1 MGRRAWAL
9 EVTEAAESYREHIQT
24 NVDRMNVVTRAAR
37 VALGNLQNHV
47 GNIQHRYEGTR
58 RWAQDTLRDHKRV
71 LDDWQSSLKTVQ
83 QIPTRKNFAFLK
95 QPSPPTRF
103 AADEADGGTGTLD
116 EYLSARDV
124 EDAAQ
129 KLGAASAT
137 FAANVRDLA
146 DTMRDLVSD
155 TAILEENLNPESSS
169 QQEEAG
175 SLFEEVETLAKRI
188 SSDYEDMLRLQDT
201 PKSVATASKKALLH
215 TRDFL
220 PSMKATLDELHRLV
234 ASANHTRQ
242 EVLQGSIQML
252 RDISSIESR
261 LSGIQSQAAELNV
274 DSDGVEAFDLINT
287 LFRLPLVYGSTL
299 IESTRRTEW
308 VEKIFAES
316 NLLNEEM
323 NILKDDEQRRRKKW
337 AKSMGALLHEAPD
350 SVNIGITVNPAA
362 ASDLW
367 PSVTRDEI
375 LTYVEDLRNLGIND
389 AVQQMAQLMKE
400 LEYPPKLRLRSMK
413 AFKNGSIHEAGLGLG
428 QSSMFLRDNSD
439 STKVLQDE
447 KLKLEDKLKA
457 SDSRVRKLEDLLH
470 RQSQISRL
478 PIGNFGTQPDFE
490 RHTPPPHPL
499 PSPRPGE
506 MLSRRSSVSS
516 RRLSSNQNP
525 EEKVLIQRVVSLEAD
540 INRLQREAHVERRS
554 STENRDKMEE
564 AESTK
569 RDLMANFEAQ
579 RQEFDD
585 ERQLLEEESHKL
597 KIRLEEAEDE
607 LDRVLGSRDHQKLTS
622 ERTIGELEAE
632 MEQLRSRLA
641 GDLGQ
646 AQGEA
651 ESLRAEL
658 ALHRDKLI
666 ALDRQ
671 LQQVKDEK
679 SSAQSKNLV
688 LANQL
693 RDAESERQ
701 DYVSSLQF
709 AHSQLSPNG
718 SAPYVLAKLVKAIE
732 ILSEG
737 HAIHARG
744 LEDAANLASA
754 ENKDLEDR
762 LTQTEA
768 ELEAVH
774 EQLKSERVDL
784 SSIREALAQE
794 QSKVQSL
801 RSELMDEQIELKNLR
816 SKFAAGETGSEALKE
831 RVANGEQK
839 VAELAEKLAVS
850 NSNVQSF
857 EKEVSM
863 WKERVQSVT
872 ATETHL
878 RSKLK
883 ARGTKAKDLSQRLFS
898 YNDRLIRILEQL
910 GFSITLQD
918 NKLIIQRA
926 SKANASTILSNT
938 GSIADLSLAMRRTL
952 SGTPPADHYSSP
964 SDLETLYWTSESDSA
979 SEDDKYQCFISSL
992 SRLDA
997 DVAVDTITKRYKDV
1011 ELLAR
1016 KYQKDS
1022 RAYREKSHR
1031 VQSEAHE
1038 KIAYRSFKEGD
1049 LALFLPTRNQ
1059 ATRPWAA
1066 FNVGAPHYFLREQDS
1081 HKLQSRDW
1089 LLARISKVE
1098 ERVVDLSR
1106 SLQNGLRGQPDR
1118 RSINTE
1124 ASDGASTRSV
1134 DDENPFEL
1142 SDGLRWYMIDAFEEK
1157 PGAPTTPGLGKSTV
1171 AATNVDVKG
1180 SFGLTKEGKKLKNS
1194 SSSGNAVMATK
1205 TLSKSLDSR
1214 RSSSGSKKGHTPSPS
1229 TSAAA
1234 AGTLPS
1240 TGEIMIN
1247 SRPAMVEPAE
1257 SDNEPGKE
1265 AREDAHVFEEVR
1277 KDLLFG
1283 P

>member
-1 MGRRAWAL
+1 MSRRTWAL
-9 EVTEAAESYREHIQT
+9 EVTEVADFYREQIQKNADKT
-24 NVDRMNVVTRAAR
+24 NVVTRATR
-37 VALGNLQNHV
+37 VALGNLRNHV
-47 GNIQHRYEGTR
+47 GSMQHKYEGTR
-58 RWAQDTLRDHKRV
+58 KWAEDMLQEYKGALE
-71 LDDWQSSLKTVQ
+71 DWQGSLHILQ
-83 QIPTRKNFAFLK
+83 QLPARRDFAFLK
-95 QPSPPTRF
+95 RPSTPGKLINDRPDNR
-103 AADEADGGTGTLD
+103 AATLD
-116 EYLSARDV
+116 EYLDAPDV
-124 EDAAQ
+124 EEAAT
-129 KLGAASAT
+129 KLAAASASFST
-137 FAANVRDLA
+137 QVKDLEDA
-146 DTMRDLVSD
+146 MRDLISD
-155 TAILEENLNPESSS
+155 TAVLEENQKPISSARH
-169 QQEEAG
+169 EEVDT
-175 SLFEEVETLAKRI
+175 LFEEVETLAKKI
-188 SSDYEDMLRLQDT
+188 SSDYEDVLRLQES
-201 PKSVATASKKALLH
+201 PKSVATASRKALVH

-220 PSMKATLDELHRLV
+220 PSMRATLDEIQQL
-234 ASANHTRQ
+234 AISANSSRH
-242 EVLQGSIQML
+242 EVLQSSIQTL
-252 RDISSIESR
+252 REISAIESG
-261 LSGIQSQAAELNV
+261 LAGIQSQVSSLDM
-274 DSDGVEAFDLINT
+274 DSEGVEAFDTINAV
-287 LFRLPLVYGSTL
+287 FRLPIAYGSTL
-299 IESTRRTEW
+299 IECIRRTEW
-308 VEKIFAES
+308 FERMHAES

-323 NILKDDEQRRRKKW
+323 NMLKDDEQRRRKKW
-337 AKSMGALLHEAPD
+337 AKSMSELLHD
-350 SVNIGITVNPAA
+350 SLDSTSIGMTITPPSPSDHWPA
-362 ASDLW
+362 
-367 PSVTRDEI
+367 VTRAEI
-375 LTYVEDLRNLGIND
+375 FTYVEDLRNLGIND
-389 AVQQMAQLMKE
+389 AVQQITQLMKE
-400 LEYPPKLRLRSMK
+400 LEQPAKTRLRSMK
-413 AFKNGSIHEAGLGLG
+413 AFKNGSIHEAGLGLA
-428 QSSMFLRDNSD
+428 QSSIFLRENGD
-439 STKVLQDE
+439 SIKALQDE

-470 RQSQISRL
+470 RQSQISR
-478 PIGNFGTQPDFE
+478 PPSGNFGTPLDFE
-490 RHTPPPHPL
+490 RHTPPPNPL
-499 PSPRPGE
+499 PSPRPGD

-525 EEKVLIQRVVSLEAD
+525 DEKVLIQRIVTLEAD
-540 INRLQREAHVERRS
+540 INRLQREAHAERRS

-622 ERTIGELEAE
+622 DRMISDLQAE
-632 MEQLRSRLA
+632 VEQLRTRSA
-641 GDLGQ
+641 NEVVQ

-658 ALHRDKLI
+658 ASYRDKLFT
-666 ALDRQ
+666 LDRQ

-679 SSAQSKNLV
+679 SSTQSKNMA

-693 RDAESERQ
+693 RDAENERQ
-701 DYVSSLQF
+701 DQVSSLQF

-718 SAPYVLAKLVKAIE
+718 SAPDDLAKLVKAIE

-737 HAIHARG
+737 HAIHTRG
-744 LEDAANLASA
+744 LEDAASLSSA
-754 ENKDLEDR
+754 ENKDLEER
-762 LTQTEA
+762 LAQAEA
-768 ELEAVH
+768 
-774 EQLKSERVDL
+774 QLKSVREELRSEKVDS

-794 QSKVQSL
+794 RSKVHSL
-801 RSELMDEQIELKNLR
+801 RSELLDEQNELKNLR

-831 RVANGEQK
+831 RVANEEQK
-839 VAELAEKLAVS
+839 VAELAEKLAVAA
-850 NSNVQSF
+850 SNVQSL
-857 EKEVSM
+857 EQEISM
-863 WKERVQSVT
+863 WKERVQNMT
-872 ATETHL
+872 AVETQL
-878 RSKLK
+878 RSKLG
-883 ARGTKAKDLSQRLFS
+883 ARGAKAKDLSQRIFS
-898 YNDRLIRILEQL
+898 YNDRLIRILEQF
-910 GFSITLQD
+910 GFSVTRQD
-918 NKLIIQRA
+918 DKLVIQRA
-926 SKANASTILSNT
+926 SKVNASTILSNA
-938 GSIADLSLAMRRTL
+938 GSMADVSSAMKRTL
-952 SGTPPADHYSSP
+952 SGTSPPDHYSNP
-964 SDLETLYWTSESDSA
+964 SDLDTLYWMSETDEA
-979 SEDDKYQCFISSL
+979 SEEGKYQTFISSL
-992 SRLDA
+992 TRLDA
-997 DVAVDTITKRYKDV
+997 DTAVDIITKRYKDV
-1011 ELLAR
+1011 EMLAR

-1098 ERVVDLSR
+1098 ERIVDLSR
-1106 SLQNGLRGQPDR
+1106 SLTNGLRGQTDR

-1180 SFGLTKEGKKLKNS
+1180 SFGLTKEGKKAKNS
-1194 SSSGNAVMATK
+1194 SGGGNAAMATK

-1234 AGTLPS
+1234 AATLSS
-1240 TGEIMIN
+1240 TGEVVVHR
-1247 SRPAMVEPAE
+1247 RPAIVEPAE
-1257 SDNEPGKE
+1257 ADNEPGKE
-1265 AREDAHVFEEVR
+1265 AREDAQVFEEVR
-1277 KDLLFG
+1277 KDLLYG

>member
-9 EVTEAAESYREHIQT
+9 EVTEVAGFYREHIRKD
-24 NVDRMNVVTRAAR
+24 VDRMNVVTRAAR
-37 VALGNLQNHV
+37 VALGNLKNHV
-47 GNIQHRYEGTR
+47 GSIEHKYEGTR
-58 RWAQDTLRDHKRV
+58 RWAQEMMREYKGA
-71 LDDWQSSLKTVQ
+71 LDDWQGSLKTLQEV
-83 QIPTRKNFAFLK
+83 PARRDFTFLK
-95 QPSPPTRF
+95 RPSTPTKPST
-103 AADEADGGTGTLD
+103 DKDDGVIGTLD
-116 EYLSARDV
+116 EYLSVRDV
-124 EDAAQ
+124 EDAAS
-129 KLGAASAT
+129 KLAAASAS
-137 FAANVRDLA
+137 FSADVKDLEDAIRDL
-146 DTMRDLVSD
+146 LSD
-155 TAILEENLNPESSS
+155 TATLGENQRPISSS
-169 QQEEAG
+169 RQEEVD
-175 SLFEEVETLAKRI
+175 SLFEEVETLAKKI
-188 SSDYEDMLRLQDT
+188 SSDYEDVLRLQDS
-201 PKSVATASKKALLH
+201 PKSVATASRKALVH

-220 PSMKATLDELHRLV
+220 PSMKATLDDLKHFAV
-234 ASANHTRQ
+234 SASNSRHG
-242 EVLQGSIQML
+242 VLQ
-252 RDISSIESR
+252 SSIETLREISVIE
-261 LSGIQSQAAELNV
+261 SGLAAIQSQVASLDM
-274 DSDGVEAFDLINT
+274 DSEGAEAFDTINT
-287 LFRLPLVYGSTL
+287 VFQLPLAYGSTL
-299 IESTRRTEW
+299 IECIRRTEW
-308 VEKIFAES
+308 LERMRAES
-316 NLLNEEM
+316 DMMNEEM
-323 NILKDDEQRRRKKW
+323 NMLKDDEQRRRKKW
-337 AKSMGALLHEAPD
+337 AKSMGELFHDAAESA
-350 SVNIGITVNPAA
+350 SIGITINPPGPL
-362 ASDLW
+362 DLW
-367 PSVTRDEI
+367 PAVTRDEI
-375 LTYVEDLRNLGIND
+375 FKYAEDLRSLSINS
-389 AVQQMAQLMKE
+389 AVQQITQLMKE
-400 LEYPPKLRLRSMK
+400 LEQPMKTRLRSMK
-413 AFKNGSIHEAGLGLG
+413 AFKNGSIHEPGLGLG
-428 QSSMFLRDNSD
+428 QSSLFLRGNND
-439 STKVLQDE
+439 STKALQDE
-447 KLKLEDKLKA
+447 KAKLEDKLKA

-470 RQSQISRL
+470 RQSQIGR
-478 PIGNFGTQPDFE
+478 PPNGNFGPPPDFE
-490 RHTPPPHPL
+490 RHTPPPNPL
-499 PSPRPGE
+499 PSPRAGD

-525 EEKVLIQRVVSLEAD
+525 EEKALIQRIVSLEAD
-540 INRLQREAHVERRS
+540 INRLQREAHAERRS

-622 ERTIGELEAE
+622 DHMISELQAE
-632 MEQLRSRLA
+632 VEQLRARSA
-641 GDLGQ
+641 DEVAQ

-651 ESLRAEL
+651 ESLRTEL
-658 ALHRDKLI
+658 AAHLDKLA

-679 SSAQSKNLV
+679 SSAQSKNMA

-693 RDAESERQ
+693 RDAENQRQ
-701 DYVSSLQF
+701 EHVSSLQF

-718 SAPYVLAKLVKAIE
+718 SAPDDLAKLIKAIE

-737 HAIHARG
+737 HAIHTRG
-744 LEDAANLASA
+744 LEDAANLSSA
-754 ENKDLEDR
+754 ENKDLEER
-762 LTQTEA
+762 LAQAEA
-768 ELEAVH
+768 QFKSGREELR
-774 EQLKSERVDL
+774 SEKAES

-794 QSKVQSL
+794 RSKVHSL
-801 RSELMDEQIELKNLR
+801 RSELVDEQNELKNLR

-831 RVANGEQK
+831 RVADEERK
-839 VAELAEKLAVS
+839 VAELAEKLAVAD
-850 NSNVQSF
+850 SNVQSF
-857 EKEVSM
+857 EQEISM
-863 WKERVQSVT
+863 WKERVQNMT
-872 ATETHL
+872 TTETHL

-883 ARGTKAKDLSQRLFS
+883 ARGTKAKDLSQRIFS
-898 YNDRLIRILEQL
+898 YNDRLIRILEQF
-910 GFSITLQD
+910 GFSVIRQD
-918 NKLIIQRA
+918 SKLLVQRA
-926 SKANASTILSNT
+926 SKVNASTILSNA
-938 GSIADLSLAMRRTL
+938 GSMADVSLTMKRTL
-952 SGTPPADHYSSP
+952 SGTLPSDHYSSS
-964 SDLETLYWTSESDSA
+964 SDLETLYWMSESDDT
-979 SEDDKYQCFISSL
+979 SEEDRYQSFISSL
-992 SRLDA
+992 TRLDA
-997 DVAVDTITKRYKDV
+997 DAAVDTITKRYKDV
-1011 ELLAR
+1011 EMLAR

-1098 ERVVDLSR
+1098 ERIVDLSR
-1106 SLQNGLRGQPDR
+1106 SLTNGLKGQLDR

-1180 SFGLTKEGKKLKNS
+1180 SFGLTKEGKKAKNS
-1194 SSSGNAVMATK
+1194 ASGGNAAMATK

-1214 RSSSGSKKGHTPSPS
+1214 RSSSGSKKGHTPNPS

-1234 AGTLPS
+1234 AASLPS
-1240 TGEIMIN
+1240 TGEVVAH
-1247 SRPAMVEPAE
+1247 SRPALVEPAE
-1257 SDNEPGKE
+1257 ADIEPGKE
-1265 AREDAHVFEEVR
+1265 AREDAQVFEEVR

>member
-1 MGRRAWAL
+1 MGRRTWAL
-9 EVTEAAESYREHIQT
+9 EVTESAESYRDHIQK
-24 NVDRMNVVTRAAR
+24 NVDRTNVVTRAAR
-37 VALGNLQNHV
+37 VALGNLKNHV
-47 GNIQHRYEGTR
+47 SSIQHKYEGTR
-58 RWAQDTLRDHKRV
+58 KWARDALRDHRGV
-71 LDDWQSSLKTVQ
+71 LDDWQGSLKTIQ
-83 QIPTRKNFAFLK
+83 QVPARTDFSFLK
-95 QPSPPTRF
+95 RPSTPTGY
-103 AADEADGGTGTLD
+103 AADKADGGTGTLD
-116 EYLSARDV
+116 EYLNARDV

-129 KLGAASAT
+129 RLATASAS
-137 FAANVRDLA
+137 FAANVKDLEDA
-146 DTMRDLVSD
+146 IRDLVSD
-155 TAILEENLNPESSS
+155 TVILEGNQQVESSS
-169 QQEEAG
+169 RQEEAD
-175 SLFEEVETLAKRI
+175 SLFEEVETLAKKI
-188 SSDYEDMLRLQDT
+188 SSDYEDMLRLHDN
-201 PKSVATASKKALLH
+201 PKSLATASRKALVQ

-220 PSMKATLDELHRLV
+220 PSMKATLDELRRL
-234 ASANHTRQ
+234 ANSSDDTRH
-242 EVLQGSIQML
+242 EVMQSSIQTL
-252 RDISSIESR
+252 RDISLIESG
-261 LSGIQSQAAELNV
+261 LPGIQSHVASLGM
-274 DSDGVEAFDLINT
+274 DSDCVEAFDTINNM
-287 LFRLPLVYGSTL
+287 FQLPLVYGSTL
-299 IESTRRTEW
+299 IESIRRSEW
-308 VEKIFAES
+308 VEKMRSES
-316 NLLNEEM
+316 NLLNDEM
-323 NILKDDEQRRRKKW
+323 NILKDDEHRRRKRW
-337 AKSMGALLHEAPD
+337 AKSMGELLHEAPD
-350 SVNIGITVNPAA
+350 SANIGITVHPPAS
-362 ASDLW
+362 SDLW
-367 PSVTRDEI
+367 PAMTRDEI
-375 LTYVEDLRNLGIND
+375 FTYVEDLRNLGING
-389 AVQQMAQLMKE
+389 AVQQITQLMKD
-400 LEYPPKLRLRSMK
+400 LEQPIKTRLRSMK

-428 QSSMFLRDNSD
+428 QSSVFLRDNSEP
-439 STKVLQDE
+439 TKALQDE
-447 KLKLEDKLKA
+447 KLKLEDRLKA

-470 RQSQISRL
+470 RQSQISR
-478 PIGNFGTQPDFE
+478 PPSANFGMPPDFE
-490 RHTPPPHPL
+490 RYVTPPNPL
-499 PSPRPGE
+499 PSPRPADV
-506 MLSRRSSVSS
+506 LSRRSSVSS

-525 EEKVLIQRVVSLEAD
+525 EEKALIQRIVSLEAD
-540 INRLQREAHVERRS
+540 INRLQREAHAERRS
-554 STENRDKMEE
+554 NTENRDKMEE

-569 RDLMANFEAQ
+569 RDLMANFDAQ

-607 LDRVLGSRDHQKLTS
+607 LDRVLGSRDHQRLTS
-622 ERTIGELEAE
+622 DRTIGDIQAE
-632 MEQLRSRLA
+632 IDRLRTLSA
-641 GDLGQ
+641 SEVEQ

-658 ALHRDKLI
+658 SIHRDKLI

-671 LQQVKDEK
+671 LVQVKEEK
-679 SSAQSKNLV
+679 SSAQSKSMA
-688 LANQL
+688 LASQL
-693 RDAESERQ
+693 RDAENERQ

-718 SAPYVLAKLVKAIE
+718 SAPDDLAKLSKAIE

-737 HAIHARG
+737 HAIHTRG

-762 LTQTEA
+762 LAEA
-768 ELEAVH
+768 ETQLKAVH
-774 EQLKSERVDL
+774 EELKSEKLDSFSV
-784 SSIREALAQE
+784 REGLAQE
-794 QSKVQSL
+794 RSKVQSL
-801 RSELMDEQIELKNLR
+801 RAELVDEQTELKNLR

-831 RVANGEQK
+831 RVANEEQK
-839 VAELAEKLAVS
+839 VAELAEKLAVADS
-850 NSNVQSF
+850 NMQSF
-857 EKEVSM
+857 EQEIST
-863 WKERVQSVT
+863 WKERVQNMT
-872 ATETHL
+872 TTETYL

-883 ARGTKAKDLSQRLFS
+883 ARGIKAKDLSQRIFS
-898 YNDRLIRILEQL
+898 YNDRLIRILEQF
-910 GFSITLQD
+910 GFSIIPQD
-918 NKLIIQRA
+918 DKLVIQRA
-926 SKANASTILSNT
+926 SKINASTILSNT
-938 GSIADLSLAMRRTL
+938 GSMTDVSLAMRRTL

-964 SDLETLYWTSESDSA
+964 SDLETLYWMSESDGT
-979 SEDDKYQCFISSL
+979 SEEGRYQSFISSL

-997 DVAVDTITKRYKDV
+997 DSAVDIITKRYKDV
-1011 ELLAR
+1011 EMMAR

-1106 SLQNGLRGQPDR
+1106 SLTNGLRGQPDR

-1124 ASDGASTRSV
+1124 VSDGASTRSV

-1180 SFGLTKEGKKLKNS
+1180 SFGLTKEGKKAKNS
-1194 SSSGNAVMATK
+1194 SNSGNAAMATK

-1234 AGTLPS
+1234 ATMLPT
-1240 TGEIMIN
+1240 TGEVVIQ
-1247 SRPAMVEPAE
+1247 SRPALVEPAE
-1257 SDNEPGKE
+1257 ADKEPGKE
-1265 AREDAHVFEEVR
+1265 AREDAQVFEEVR
-1277 KDLLFG
+1277 KDLLLG

>member
-9 EVTEAAESYREHIQT
+9 EVTEAADFYREHIRKDT
-24 NVDRMNVVTRAAR
+24 DRTHVVTRAAQ
-37 VALGNLQNHV
+37 VALGNLKNHV
-47 GNIQHRYEGTR
+47 GSIQHKYEGTR
-58 RWAQDTLRDHKRV
+58 RWAQEMIREYKGA
-71 LDDWQSSLKTVQ
+71 LDDWQGSLDIIQ
-83 QIPTRKNFAFLK
+83 QLPARRDFAFLK
-95 QPSPPTRF
+95 RPSTPTKPVT
-103 AADEADGGTGTLD
+103 DKTESGTGTLD
-116 EYLSARDV
+116 EYVTPRDV
-124 EDAAQ
+124 EE
-129 KLGAASAT
+129 AASKLAVASAS
-137 FAANVRDLA
+137 FSADVKDLEDA
-146 DTMRDLVSD
+146 MRDLISD
-155 TAILEENLNPESSS
+155 TAILEENQKPVSLSR
-169 QQEEAG
+169 QEEVD
-175 SLFEEVETLAKRI
+175 SLFEEVETLAKKI
-188 SSDYEDMLRLQDT
+188 SSDYEDVLRLQDN
-201 PKSVATASKKALLH
+201 PKSVATASRKALVH

-220 PSMKATLDELHRLV
+220 PSMRATLDELKHL
-234 ASANHTRQ
+234 AISANNSRH
-242 EVLQGSIQML
+242 EVLQSSIQTL
-252 RDISSIESR
+252 REISVIESG
-261 LSGIQSQAAELNV
+261 LAGIQYQVAGLDM
-274 DSDGVEAFDLINT
+274 DSESVEAFDTINT
-287 LFRLPLVYGSTL
+287 VFRLPIAYGSTL
-299 IESTRRTEW
+299 IECIRRTEW
-308 VEKIFAES
+308 FERMRTDS

-323 NILKDDEQRRRKKW
+323 NMLKDDEQRRRKKW
-337 AKSMGALLHEAPD
+337 AKSMGELLYD
-350 SVNIGITVNPAA
+350 TSDNTIIGITVTPPTIPDHWPA
-362 ASDLW
+362 
-367 PSVTRDEI
+367 VTRDEI
-375 LTYVEDLRNLGIND
+375 FTYVEDLRSLGIND
-389 AVQQMAQLMKE
+389 AVQQITQFMKE
-400 LEYPPKLRLRSMK
+400 LEQPMKTRLRSMK

-428 QSSMFLRDNSD
+428 QSSVFLRDNGD
-439 STKVLQDE
+439 STKALQDE

-457 SDSRVRKLEDLLH
+457 SDSRVRKLEDVLH
-470 RQSQISRL
+470 RQSQMGRAPS
-478 PIGNFGTQPDFE
+478 GNFGTLPDFE

-499 PSPRPGE
+499 PSPRPGD

-525 EEKVLIQRVVSLEAD
+525 EEKVLIQRIVSLEAD
-540 INRLQREAHVERRS
+540 INRLQREAHAERRS

-622 ERTIGELEAE
+622 DRLISDLQAEL
-632 MEQLRSRLA
+632 EQLRIRSA
-641 GDLGQ
+641 DEVGQ
-646 AQGEA
+646 ARGET

-658 ALHRDKLI
+658 ASSRDKLSG
-666 ALDRQ
+666 LDRQ
-671 LQQVKDEK
+671 LQQVKDER
-679 SSAQSKNLV
+679 SSAQSKNMT

-693 RDAESERQ
+693 RDAENERQ
-701 DYVSSLQF
+701 EHISSLQF

-718 SAPYVLAKLVKAIE
+718 SAPDELAKLVKAIE

-737 HAIHARG
+737 HAIHTRG
-744 LEDAANLASA
+744 LEDAANLSSA
-754 ENKDLEDR
+754 ENKDLEER
-762 LTQTEA
+762 LAQA
-768 ELEAVH
+768 EG
-774 EQLKSERVDL
+774 QLKSVRGELRSEKAGS

-794 QSKVQSL
+794 RSKVHSL
-801 RSELMDEQIELKNLR
+801 RSELVDEQSELKNLR

-831 RVANGEQK
+831 RVANEEQK
-839 VAELAEKLAVS
+839 VAELAEKLAVAA
-850 NSNVQSF
+850 SNVQSF
-857 EKEVSM
+857 EQEIST
-863 WKERVQSVT
+863 WKEKVELMT
-872 ATETHL
+872 AMETQL

-883 ARGTKAKDLSQRLFS
+883 ARGAKAKDLSQRIFS
-898 YNDRLIRILEQL
+898 YNDRLIRILEQF
-910 GFSITLQD
+910 GFSVIRQD
-918 NKLIIQRA
+918 DKLVIQRA
-926 SKANASTILSNT
+926 SKVNASTILSNA
-938 GSIADLSLAMRRTL
+938 GSMADVSLAMKRTL
-952 SGTPPADHYSSP
+952 SGTSPSDHYSSP
-964 SDLETLYWTSESDSA
+964 SDLETLYWMSESDDA
-979 SEDDKYQCFISSL
+979 SEEDKYQSFISSL
-992 SRLDA
+992 TRLDA
-997 DVAVDTITKRYKDV
+997 DAAVDIVTKRYKDV
-1011 ELLAR
+1011 EILAR

-1098 ERVVDLSR
+1098 ERIVDLSR
-1106 SLQNGLRGQPDR
+1106 SLTNGLRGQTDR

-1180 SFGLTKEGKKLKNS
+1180 SFGLTKEGKKAKNS
-1194 SSSGNAVMATK
+1194 SSGGNAAMATK

-1234 AGTLPS
+1234 AATLPS
-1240 TGEIMIN
+1240 TGEVTVH
-1247 SRPAMVEPAE
+1247 SRSAIVEPAE
-1257 SDNEPGKE
+1257 ADNEAGKE
-1265 AREDAHVFEEVR
+1265 AREDAQVFEEVR
-1277 KDLLFG
+1277 KDLLYG